1 MEGAGPWIAG
11 LSEWA
16 ACGLFAAGAATDL
29 RNRTVP
35 NAIPLLLLAL
45 FTVHAGAGPTGP
57 AGSPWAHAAV
67 GTVLLG
73 LGFALWCTGRFGAG
87 DAKLVAVAGL
97 WVGTAD
103 LSLFLLGLGICALL
117 LSAAA
122 LLPFA
127 RESRMRSDLPFA
139 VAIVP
144 PTLFV
149 LVPRALSLQV
159 PWPFP

>member
-1 MEGAGPWIAG
+1 MNGAGLLIAE
-11 LSEWA
+11 LSAWA

-35 NAIPLLLLAL
+35 NTIPLLLLAL
-45 FTVHAGAGPTGP
+45 FAVHAGAGPAGP
-57 AGSPWAHAAV
+57 GELLWAHAAV
-67 GTVLLG
+67 GAALLV
-73 LGFALWCTGRFGAG
+73 LGFVLWCTGRFGAG
-87 DAKLVAVAGL
+87 DAKLMAVAGL
-97 WVGTAD
+97 WVGAAD
-103 LSLFLLGLGICALL
+103 LSLYLLGLGVCALF

-127 RESRMRSDLPFA
+127 RESRLRSDLPFA

-149 LVPRALSLQV
+149 MVPRTLSQDI
-159 PWPFP
+159 PWTLP

>member
-1 MEGAGPWIAG
+1 MEGAGAWIAV
-11 LSEWA
+11 LSAWA

-45 FTVHAGAGPTGP
+45 FAVHAGAGPDGPTG
-57 AGSPWAHAAV
+57 ALWTHAAV
-67 GTVLLG
+67 GAVLLA

-87 DAKLVAVAGL
+87 DAKLIAAAGL

-103 LSLFLLGLGICALL
+103 LGLFLLGLGVCSLL
-117 LSAAA
+117 LSAVA
-122 LLPFA
+122 LLTFF
-127 RESRMRSDLPFA
+127 RESRLRSDLPFA

-144 PTLFV
+144 PALAV
-149 LVPRALSLQV
+149 MVPRALSQAI
-159 PWPFP
+159 PWSLP